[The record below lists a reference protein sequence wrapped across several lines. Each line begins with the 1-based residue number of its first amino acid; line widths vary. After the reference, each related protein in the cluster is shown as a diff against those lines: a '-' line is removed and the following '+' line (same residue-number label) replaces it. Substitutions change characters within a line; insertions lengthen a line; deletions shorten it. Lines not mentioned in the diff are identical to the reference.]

1 MKHGH
6 GGDELEDDFVPD
18 GLVALL
24 SDEDVFVDDE
34 GQTPEEDE
42 EDDGGTSSYRSNNAQ
57 STPASKKRKRR
68 EREKERKVCLSFVP
82 YLTLF

>member
-18 GLVALL
+18 GLVALEN
-24 SDEDVFVDDE
+24 DEDVFVDDE

-42 EDDGGTSSYRSNNAQ
+42 EDDGGTSSNNAQ
-57 STPASKKRKRR
+57 STLASKKRKRR
-68 EREKERKVCLSFVP
+68 EKEKERKVCLSFVP
-82 YLTLF
+82 YLKLF

>member
-1 MKHGH
+1 MKYGH

-18 GLVALL
+18 GLVALS

-42 EDDGGTSSYRSNNAQ
+42 EDNGGTSSNNAQ
-57 STPASKKRKRR
+57 SALASKKRKRR
-68 EREKERKVCLSFVP
+68 EKEKERKVCLSFVP